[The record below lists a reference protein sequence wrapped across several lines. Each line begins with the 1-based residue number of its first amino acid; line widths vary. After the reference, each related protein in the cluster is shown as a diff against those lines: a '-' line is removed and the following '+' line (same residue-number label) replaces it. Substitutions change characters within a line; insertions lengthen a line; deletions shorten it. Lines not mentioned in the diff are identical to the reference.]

1 MSSNIRSKHIRVKT
15 AKGRK
20 KSSTT
25 WLKRQLNDPF
35 VLKARTEGYRSRA
48 AFKLIEI
55 NQKFQLLKP
64 NMKILDLGAAPGGWS
79 QIAAKLISSNKDR
92 PNIVAVDLLEIEPL
106 PGVITMVK
114 DFLEPDAKDLI
125 IEALGEKVDIVM
137 SDMAANTTGHTKT
150 DHIRIMELC
159 EKAVQFS
166 YEILKPGGHFIAK
179 IFKGGT
185 EVELLTEI
193 KQKFSV
199 VKHFKPKS
207 SRKESSE
214 EYLVAMNFKTP
225 ELFSQ

>member
-1 MSSNIRSKHIRVKT
+1 MSSNPRSKNIRVKT

-20 KSSTT
+20 KSSTA

-35 VLKARTEGYRSRA
+35 VLKAKNEGYRSRA
-48 AFKLIEI
+48 AFKIIEI
-55 NQKFQLLKP
+55 NQKFHIFKS

-79 QIAAKLISSNKDR
+79 QIAAKLISSNKTK
-92 PNIVAVDLLEIEPL
+92 PNIIAVDLLEIDHI
-106 PGVITMVK
+106 PGVLTMVK
-114 DFLEPDAKDLI
+114 DFLEDDAKHVI
-125 IEALGEKVDIVM
+125 TEALGGKVDIVM

-159 EKAVQFS
+159 DKAAKFA
-166 YEILKPGGHFIAK
+166 YEVLNPGGHFIAK

-185 EVELLTEI
+185 EVNILTEI
-193 KQKFSV
+193 KQKFSS

-214 EYLVAMNFKTP
+214 EYLVAMDFRGL
-225 ELFSQ
+225 EL